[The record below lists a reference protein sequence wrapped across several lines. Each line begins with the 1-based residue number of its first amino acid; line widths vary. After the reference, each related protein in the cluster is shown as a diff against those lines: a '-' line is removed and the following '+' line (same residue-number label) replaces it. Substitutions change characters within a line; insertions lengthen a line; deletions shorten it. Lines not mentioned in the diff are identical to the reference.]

1 MEKKSIDLLE
11 LLCKLIREKERIE
24 SLELINEITVEK
36 VAEKVS
42 SSRAENE

>member
-11 LLCKLIREKERIE
+11 LLCKLIIEKERIE
-24 SLELINEITVEK
+24 SLELINEILVEK

-42 SSRAENE
+42 SSRAESE

>member
-11 LLCKLIREKERIE
+11 LLCKLVKEKERIE
-24 SLELINEITVEK
+24 SLELINEILVEK

-42 SSRAENE
+42 SSRAESE